1 MVDFE
6 KEDLVF
12 CVDKRNTKIE
22 ENEKGVANHAEDELF
37 FINKATGKEY
47 KLIADYDCPLLTDE
61 KEYLFFGIGNYYKII
76 GKFRVEERLDDNE
89 ENKEEIKTKIET
101 WKKFFE
107 NRKDIFLN
115 QSFDECWKYL
125 LDFERGNY
133 WTYGKEAIL
142 YQVNKDTYILEIT
155 GDYGGRKFWLSNK

>member
-6 KEDLVF
+6 KEDLIF
-12 CVDKRNTKIE
+12 CGKKSTKIE
-22 ENEKGVANHAEDELF
+22 ENEKGVANHVEDELF
-37 FINKATGKEY
+37 FINKSTSKEY

-61 KEYLFFGIGNYYKII
+61 KEYLFFGIGNHYKII

-107 NRKDIFLN
+107 NRKEIFLN

-133 WTYGKEAIL
+133 WTYGKGVIL
-142 YQVNKDTYILEIT
+142 YQVSEDTYILEIT
-155 GDYGGRKFWLSNK
+155 GDYGDRKFWLSNK